1 MTADGKERSAG
12 QFRLEAFLPYLL
24 SVAANRMSRLVAR
37 RYEEAFGIS
46 IAEWRCL
53 AVIGAGEAV
62 SASGIVERT
71 AMDKVKVSRALASL
85 EAKGLVRRA
94 PHPTDGRLALVSF
107 TLRGR
112 TVYARIVPLALETEG
127 EVLAGLSAAEERALR
142 AGLARLLV
150 RIEDLDA
157 PGTAAR
163 AGPSDARKSSL
174 RDQR

>member
-1 MTADGKERSAG
+1 MKPKSSNATDVAAEGREKGAG
-12 QFRLEAFLPYLL
+12 GFRLEAFLPYLL
-24 SVAANRMSRLVAR
+24 SLAANRVSRLVAR

-46 IAEWRCL
+46 IPEWRCL

-94 PHPTDGRLALVSF
+94 PHPTDGRLSLVSF

-112 TVYARIVPLALETEG
+112 TVYERIVPLALETES
-127 EVLAGLSAAEERALR
+127 EMLAGLSAAEERALR
-142 AGLARLLV
+142 AGLARLLA
-150 RIEDLDA
+150 RIEDLE
-157 PGTAAR
+157 GV
-163 AGPSDARKSSL
+163 GNGS
-174 RDQR
+174 